1 MYVVQR
7 LVVRAYFLYLFMPG
21 PTELIDRIKSNF
33 TREEFP
39 AKTLLVKEGTVA
51 KKLFYIEKGCC
62 RAWFNNDGKDVT
74 YQFLFEGNF
83 ASSFETIISN
93 TVSWYSIETLE
104 PTVIYSVSIEDF
116 RKRMELHPHIKA
128 FYHQY
133 VEQRLLFYQ
142 KLFVAHIKDSP
153 EQRYRELLAQHPEI
167 VLRVP
172 QHYIAS
178 FLGITS
184 VSLSRI
190 RNRK

>member
-1 MYVVQR
+1 MAEQ
-7 LVVRAYFLYLFMPG
+7 
-21 PTELIDRIKSNF
+21 IDIIQNIKNNF

-39 AKTLLVKEGTVA
+39 AKTLLVKEGTLA
-51 KKLFYIEKGCC
+51 RKLFYIEKGCC
-62 RAWFNNDGKDVT
+62 RAWFDHDGRDVT

-83 ASSFETIISN
+83 ASSFETLISN
-93 TVSWYSIETLE
+93 EASWYSVETLE
-104 PTVIYSVSIEDF
+104 PAILYSVSIEDF
-116 RKRMELHPHIKA
+116 RKRLEQQPHIKA
-128 FYHQY
+128 FSNHY
-133 VEQRLLFYQ
+133 VEKRLLFYQ

-153 EQRYRELLAQHPEI
+153 EKRYRELLAQHPQI
-167 VLRVP
+167 VMRVP

>member
-1 MYVVQR
+1 MTEQIDIIQNIKR
-7 LVVRAYFLYLFMPG
+7 L
-21 PTELIDRIKSNF
+21 F

-39 AKTLLVKEGTVA
+39 AKTLLVKEGTLT
-51 KKLFYIEKGCC
+51 KKLFYIDRGCC
-62 RAWFNNDGKDVT
+62 RAWFNNDGRDVT

-93 TVSWYSIETLE
+93 EVSWYSVETLE
-104 PTVIYSVSIEDF
+104 PTVMYSVGIEDF
-116 RKRMELHPHIKA
+116 RNRMEQHPHNKA
-128 FYHQY
+128 FYYHY
-133 VEQRLLFYQ
+133 VEKRLLFYQ

>member
-1 MYVVQR
+1 
-7 LVVRAYFLYLFMPG
+7 MP
-21 PTELIDRIKSNF
+21 EQINIIQNIKSNF

-39 AKTLLVKEGTVA
+39 AKTLLVKEGTLA

-62 RAWFNNDGKDVT
+62 RAWFNNDGRDVT
-74 YQFLFEGNF
+74 YQFLLEGNF

-93 TVSWYSIETLE
+93 EVSWYSVETLE
-104 PTVIYSVSIEDF
+104 PTVMYSVDIEDF
-116 RKRMELHPHIKA
+116 RKRMEQHPHIQA
-128 FYHQY
+128 FYHRY
-133 VEQRLLFYQ
+133 VEKRLLFYQ

>member
-1 MYVVQR
+1 
-7 LVVRAYFLYLFMPG
+7 MPA
-21 PTELIDRIKSNF
+21 PPNMLERIKATF

-39 AKTLLVKEGTVA
+39 AKTLLVKEGALA

-83 ASSFETIISN
+83 ASSFETIISG
-93 TVSWYSIETLE
+93 TVSWYSVETLE
-104 PTVIYSVSIEDF
+104 PTVVYSVGIEDF
-116 RKRMELHPHIKA
+116 KKRMELHPHIKA
-128 FYHQY
+128 FYNQY
-133 VEQRLLFYQ
+133 VERRLVFYQ
-142 KLFVAHIKDSP
+142 KLFVSHIKDNP

-167 VLRVP
+167 ILRVP
-172 QHYIAS
+172 QRYIAS

>member
-1 MYVVQR
+1 
-7 LVVRAYFLYLFMPG
+7 
-21 PTELIDRIKSNF
+21 
-33 TREEFP
+33 
-39 AKTLLVKEGTVA
+39 
-51 KKLFYIEKGCC
+51 
-62 RAWFNNDGKDVT
+62 
-74 YQFLFEGNF
+74 
-83 ASSFETIISN
+83 
-93 TVSWYSIETLE
+93 
-104 PTVIYSVSIEDF
+104 
-116 RKRMELHPHIKA
+116 MELHPHIKA
-128 FYHQY
+128 FYHDY
-133 VEQRLLFYQ
+133 VEKRLLFYQ

>member
-1 MYVVQR
+1 MAEQINII
-7 LVVRAYFLYLFMPG
+7 G
-21 PTELIDRIKSNF
+21 NIKNYF

-39 AKTLLVKEGTVA
+39 PKTLLVKEGTLA

-93 TVSWYSIETLE
+93 EVSWYSVETLE
-104 PTVIYSVSIEDF
+104 PTVMYSVSIEDF

-133 VEQRLLFYQ
+133 VEKRLLFYQ

>member
-1 MYVVQR
+1 
-7 LVVRAYFLYLFMPG
+7 MPISG
-21 PTELIDRIKSNF
+21 EIIERIKDIF
-33 TREEFP
+33 DREEFP
-39 AKTLLVKEGTVA
+39 AKTLLVKEGTLA

-93 TVSWYSIETLE
+93 DISWYSVETLE
-104 PTVIYSVSIEDF
+104 PTVMYSVGIEDF
-116 RKRMELHPHIKA
+116 RKHMEQHLHIKA
-128 FYHQY
+128 FYYQY
-133 VEQRLLFYQ
+133 VEKRLLFYQ
-142 KLFVAHIKDSP
+142 KLFVDHIKDSP
-153 EQRYRELLAQHPEI
+153 EQRYRELLEQHPEI

>member
-1 MYVVQR
+1 
-7 LVVRAYFLYLFMPG
+7 MPA
-21 PTELIDRIKSNF
+21 PPNMLERIKATF

-39 AKTLLVKEGTVA
+39 AKTLLVKEGALA

-62 RAWFNNDGKDVT
+62 RVWFNNDGKDVT

-83 ASSFETIISN
+83 ASSFETIISG
-93 TVSWYSIETLE
+93 TVSWYSVETLE
-104 PTVIYSVSIEDF
+104 PTVVYSVGIEDF
-116 RKRMELHPHIKA
+116 KKRMELHPHIKA
-128 FYHQY
+128 FYNQY
-133 VEQRLLFYQ
+133 VERRLVFYQ
-142 KLFVAHIKDSP
+142 KLFVSHIKDNP

-167 VLRVP
+167 ILRVP
-172 QHYIAS
+172 QRYIAS

>member
-1 MYVVQR
+1 MAEQIDIIQNIKNN
-7 LVVRAYFLYLFMPG
+7 FM
-21 PTELIDRIKSNF
+21 
-33 TREEFP
+33 REEFP
-39 AKTLLVKEGTVA
+39 AKTLLVKEGTLA

-62 RAWFNNDGKDVT
+62 RAWFNNDGRDIT

-83 ASSFETIISN
+83 ASSFETLISN
-93 TVSWYSIETLE
+93 EASWYSVETLE
-104 PTVIYSVSIEDF
+104 PAILYSVSIEDF
-116 RKRMELHPHIKA
+116 RKRIEQHLHIKA
-128 FYHQY
+128 FYHHY
-133 VEQRLLFYQ
+133 VEKRLLFYQ

-153 EQRYRELLAQHPEI
+153 EQRYRELLAQHPQI
-167 VLRVP
+167 VMRVP

>member
-1 MYVVQR
+1 
-7 LVVRAYFLYLFMPG
+7 MP
-21 PTELIDRIKSNF
+21 EQIDIIQNIKRNF

-39 AKTLLVKEGTVA
+39 AKTLLVKEGTLA

-62 RAWFNNDGKDVT
+62 RAWFDHDDRDVT

-83 ASSFETIISN
+83 ASSFETLISN
-93 TVSWYSIETLE
+93 EVSWYSVETLE
-104 PTVIYSVSIEDF
+104 PTVMYSVDIEDF
-116 RKRMELHPHIKA
+116 RKRMKQHPHIQA
-128 FYHQY
+128 FYHRY
-133 VEQRLLFYQ
+133 VEKRLLFYQ

>member
-1 MYVVQR
+1 MAGQ
-7 LVVRAYFLYLFMPG
+7 
-21 PTELIDRIKSNF
+21 IDIIQNIKRFF
-33 TREEFP
+33 TREEFS
-39 AKTLLVKEGTVA
+39 AKTLLVKEGTLA

-93 TVSWYSIETLE
+93 DVSWYSVETLE
-104 PTVIYSVSIEDF
+104 PTVMYSVGIEDF
-116 RKRMELHPHIKA
+116 RKRMDLHPHIKA

>member
-1 MYVVQR
+1 
-7 LVVRAYFLYLFMPG
+7 MPD
-21 PTELIDRIKSNF
+21 PVDIIERIKSNF

-39 AKTLLVKEGTVA
+39 AKTLLVKEGTLA

-93 TVSWYSIETLE
+93 AVSWYSVETLE
-104 PTVIYSVSIEDF
+104 PTVMYSVSIEDF

-128 FYHQY
+128 FYHDY
-133 VEQRLLFYQ
+133 VEKRLLFYQ

-153 EQRYRELLAQHPEI
+153 EQRYRELLAQDPEI